1 MLYFLLYNCNHP
13 FSIEHQKG
21 GGKVGRTGIKARTA
35 RFSRHELYAHVH
47 VGMQGWCKGRSYISQ
62 APAFVPLHSWLRS
75 WIAVGSRENSRLPVS
90 DRTEYTRGSLSLRF
104 LSQPQS
110 IRAVAHFLTLSFTIS
125 LPPLYLRFQASS
137 PLPLSLPLPHFTRF
151 IIISPFVSPLNSQL
165 DGGSD
170 ICLSAILCAACNS
183 AESCCFQSFL
193 EIVYT
198 WILIIE
204 ILWHDVSFERKFMYK
219 WNFREIV
226 YDPDDCILMCNLIH
240 LRYSF
245 RGTISVS

>member
-1 MLYFLLYNCNHP
+1 MVPEKIAACLSLT
-13 FSIEHQKG
+13 
-21 GGKVGRTGIKARTA
+21 GRNTHGA
-35 RFSRHELYAHVH
+35 
-47 VGMQGWCKGRSYISQ
+47 
-62 APAFVPLHSWLRS
+62 
-75 WIAVGSRENSRLPVS
+75 
-90 DRTEYTRGSLSLRF
+90 LSLRF

-198 WILIIE
+198 WILIISKYYVE
-204 ILWHDVSFERKFMYK
+204 ENLCVNETFERSYMIQM
-219 WNFREIV
+219 IV
-226 YDPDDCILMCNLIH
+226 
-240 LRYSF
+240 S
-245 RGTISVS
+245 